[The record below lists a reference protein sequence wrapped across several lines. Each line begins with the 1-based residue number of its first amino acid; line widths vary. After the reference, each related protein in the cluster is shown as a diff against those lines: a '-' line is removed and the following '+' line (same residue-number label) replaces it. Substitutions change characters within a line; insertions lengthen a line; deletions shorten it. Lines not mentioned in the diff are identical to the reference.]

1 MQQGRGAP
9 YRGGPPP
16 QRKRLNRSDKQV
28 VEAVEVFKQ
37 LFAEAEEAKAKA
49 EAAKAEKEA
58 EAAKVKAEKEA
69 EAEKPEATEDAAAA
83 PEAMADETP
92 ADGEKPAEEKEE
104 EKPKA
109 KPATLTTQELGNGY
123 RTKTSN
129 NFKFVFK
136 RAVNDFLSMFTDT
149 FASVSSNNVYRML
162 TEEEIAAA
170 KAKRQKQKDDRAKQL
185 AEQRAKQVEKALK
198 EREGVRA
205 QTIHV
210 MVASDS
216 ILEKEAARRA
226 VTAVLASSRLTQFSR
241 VVMVGSDD
249 CDPKKKLTTAKDVLA
264 GATARLENA
273 FKRKVMMP
281 PLVPEVFDHEPLY
294 KSILPDDL
302 DKVIAQ
308 EEEDKKKAEEERK
321 AAKKAAE
328 EARLARKKE
337 KEDAKKE
344 KEDAKKKKEE
354 GDDKKEEVDDKKEE
368 EAEKEKEVEAPAEE
382 EKKAETPAEE
392 AKEEEAEEKPA
403 PPTRVLV
410 VPDFYVSVETAVIK
424 QSFPKIKEAGLPT
437 LEAKVEEDAKAMD
450 ETKDEAKEKKDED
463 AIEEPAAE
471 EKELTPVQKA
481 SAEVKALIAAKT
493 EFEDIDASD
502 KHVNGSVWQSL
513 SWVVV
518 YNSRTGCVA
527 RVPTAAVTFTQE
539 AVDKAMEDGFD
550 QTSGEGTNV
559 VTKCMA
565 DRLAETLEIN
575 VSPTDPHLIL
585 SAGIVSQGH
594 ILQQAL
600 TIAFGQIAQKEMARF
615 RVGVLKRNKAIA
627 AAQAVLKEERQK
639 EAAAKAEKK
648 KAEAEAKKKAAEEAK
663 AEAEAKKKAEAE
675 AKKAEEEAKAAE
687 EAKPEEE
694 AESKP
699 EEAAP
704 MEDETEK

>member
-1 MQQGRGAP
+1 M
-9 YRGGPPP
+9 
-16 QRKRLNRSDKQV
+16 NRSDKQV

-37 LFAEAEEAKAKA
+37 LFAEAEEAKA

-58 EAAKVKAEKEA
+58 EKEA
-69 EAEKPEATEDAAAA
+69 EAAKTQTTEAASEKAETTEDAAAA

-92 ADGEKPAEEKEE
+92 ADGEKPTEEKEE
-104 EKPKA
+104 EKPK
-109 KPATLTTQELGNGY
+109 PATLTTHELGNGY

-136 RAVNDFLSMFTDT
+136 RSVNDFMSMFTDT
-149 FASVSSNNVYRML
+149 FISVGSNVYRML

-210 MVASDS
+210 MVASNS

-249 CDPKKKLTTAKDVLA
+249 CDPKKKLSTAKDVLA
-264 GATARLENA
+264 GATTRLQNA

-294 KSILPDDL
+294 KSILPEDL

-308 EEEDKKKAEEERK
+308 EEADKQKAEEERK

-328 EARLARKKE
+328 EARLAKKKE
-337 KEDAKKE
+337 REEAVKKIKEDAKKE
-344 KEDAKKKKEE
+344 EGDEKKEEDNEKKEE
-354 GDDKKEEVDDKKEE
+354 GDEKKE
-368 EAEKEKEVEAPAEE
+368 EAEKEKEAEA
-382 EKKAETPAEE
+382 PAEE
-392 AKEEEAEEKPA
+392 AKEEEAEEKP
-403 PPTRVLV
+403 PPPPRVLV

-424 QSFPKIKEAGLPT
+424 QSFPKINEAGLPT
-437 LEAKVEEDAKAMD
+437 LEAKAEEDAKVMD
-450 ETKDEAKEKKDED
+450 ETKDEAKDEAKEKKDGD
-463 AIEEPAAE
+463 ATEEPAAE

-513 SWVVV
+513 SWVIV
-518 YNSRTGCVA
+518 YNARTGCVA
-527 RVPTAAVTFTQE
+527 RVPTAAVTFTQA

-565 DRLAETLEIN
+565 DRLAETLEIS

-615 RVGVLKRNKAIA
+615 RVGVLKRNKVIA
-627 AAQAVLKEERQK
+627 AAQAALKEERQK
-639 EAAAKAEKK
+639 EAAEKAEKK
-648 KAEAEAKKKAAEEAK
+648 KAELEAKKKAAAEAK
-663 AEAEAKKKAEAE
+663 AEAEAK
-675 AKKAEEEAKAAE
+675 KKAEEEAKAAE
-687 EAKPEEE
+687 EAKPEEAE
-694 AESKP
+694 AKP

-704 MEDETEK
+704 MEDEAEK